1 MICLSIIIKFLMFL
15 LNTQEISTL
24 TIQDFYPFG
33 PEHNDTQLT
42 QGDDL
47 VESVMLPIEFP
58 FFGKM
63 YSTLGVSTDAD
74 RLKSLPL

>member
-1 MICLSIIIKFLMFL
+1 MFL
-15 LNTQEISTL
+15 LNTQETSTL
-24 TIQDFYPFG
+24 TIHDFYSFG
-33 PEHNDTQLT
+33 PEHNDTQLA
-42 QGDDL
+42 QGDDV

-74 RLKSLPL
+74 